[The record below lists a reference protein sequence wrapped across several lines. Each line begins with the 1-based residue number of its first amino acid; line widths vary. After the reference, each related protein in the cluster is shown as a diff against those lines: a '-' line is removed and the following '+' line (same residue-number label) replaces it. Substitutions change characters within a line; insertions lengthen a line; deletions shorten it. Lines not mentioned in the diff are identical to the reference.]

1 MLSHILFRS
10 SRIKTFLASLFAA
23 CSLQSHAATFTL
35 ENPTIIFNE
44 TDQRVAFNVKNDGES
59 PMLLISKLEDLGE
72 DKLSQRF
79 LIAPPIARIDPGQS
93 QQINFSLKK
102 GAKLEHEYMLK
113 ASFEGVSQTGRGSL
127 VMPVRQEIGFLVQAG
142 AIPVSK
148 TPWNNLKLSVKDK
161 QLTLSNPSAHVI
173 RLAPSVKLL
182 PTNKMVALAH
192 AYLMPGESRTV
203 EIDDAADKIEIVP
216 LSRYGLVLPAVT
228 MLVQH

>member
-1 MLSHILFRS
+1 MLSFLSLRPFHAKSL
-10 SRIKTFLASLFAA
+10 LASIFTAL
-23 CSLQSHAATFTL
+23 SLQSHAATFTL

-44 TDQRVAFNVKNDGES
+44 SDQRVAFNVKNDGES
-59 PMLLISKLEDLGE
+59 PMLLVSKLEDLGE
-72 DKLSQRF
+72 DKLSQRI

-102 GAKLEHEYMLK
+102 GAKLENEYLLK

-142 AIPVSK
+142 AVPVSK
-148 TPWNNLKLSVKDK
+148 TPWDNLMLSIANR

-182 PTNKMVALAH
+182 PANKMVALPH
-192 AYLMPGESRTV
+192 AYLMPGESLTV
-203 EIDDAADKIEIVP
+203 EIGDVAEKIEIVP

-228 MLVQH
+228 MPIQH

>member
-1 MLSHILFRS
+1 MPHFLN
-10 SRIKTFLASLFAA
+10 SRITLMKTLLLLIFSAFCLKT
-23 CSLQSHAATFTL
+23 QAATFTL
-35 ENPTIIFNE
+35 ESPTIIFNE

-59 PMLLISKLEDLGE
+59 PMLLVSKLEDLGE
-72 DKLSQRF
+72 DKLSQRI

-142 AIPVSK
+142 AVPVSK
-148 TPWNNLKLSVKDK
+148 TPWDNLKLSLADRH
-161 QLTLSNPSAHVI
+161 LTLSNPSTHVI

-182 PTNKMVALAH
+182 PANKTVALPH

-228 MLVQH
+228 MPVQR